1 MKDIKSSGGG
11 RTASGTKLHTLG
23 YHPEEGMTTSRSSP
37 SIHDDYNDNMMMT
50 MEDVAQ
56 DMDWVLTNY
65 DEKNSQP
72 QTMEEEMKRLQ
83 ALRSYL
89 ILDSERESQFER
101 LIAMG
106 KRIFSVPMTSI
117 TLIDLGR
124 QWIVS
129 SRGLGDM
136 RETPR
141 NEGFCTHAILS
152 KDDIFI
158 IKDASKDWRFA
169 NNPYVTGPPYLRFYA
184 GAPLESPEG
193 YRLGTFCIIDTKPW
207 PNGLDFNSKQTLRE
221 LAALTVDVLVTRRN
235 KRERELQ
242 RSTQMVACTAHDLL
256 TPLSGIE
263 LSLHLL
269 QEDQDFQRKLASQ
282 HHRHA
287 METVQVCSD
296 ILQEICSTVKAT
308 HAITKSSFEESLMT
322 AQLER
327 VNIKQLVDRLY
338 IVTEPIEKHVP
349 LQIVV
354 DDSVPKEVM
363 TDPSKILRGAIN
375 YLTIACQRTRNGKIV
390 LRLALRKSS
399 EYGKRSLLFVT
410 CEDTAPPIPLDM
422 YQHLFK
428 PPQTGVDLFKKE
440 TVMDNNITHNNFHPE
455 LCLFSVACEMNVIGG
470 EFGFRPRNDADEGC
484 KEYDE
489 ETGMVSGSVFW
500 FCLPCSE
507 LEEGTV
513 VEETETTTGGSSR
526 HTALAQDDATKSPRS
541 IPRILMT
548 HSQRKKRAL
557 VIDDSMV
564 IRKMLTKI
572 LSNLEFEVSQAENGM
587 DGLEKLK
594 STLFDL
600 AFCDFLMPIMDGLD
614 CVQQYRD
621 WEKSHRP
628 WIKQRIVG
636 ISAHATPEDIEIG
649 TNVGMDDYRNKP
661 MTVKVLSELI
671 NCESQA
677 EISKLLD
684 EIERREENLRITAG
698 SGCSSSALGEH
709 PTNDLDSEKLGACLL
724 VAPKSE
730 DEHTKSMQELIKS
743 SGWQS
748 IVARTEEEALTW
760 LKMRMW
766 DLVLVDESFA
776 SSIAVFR
783 SWELSNRKAFQ
794 KRVTLMTEAVDI
806 TAAEKI
812 SPPKGIDAVT
822 LKPMSLSSLD
832 NLLRRTQSAL
842 NGDDQIDCAGLLSL
856 KL

>member
-1 MKDIKSSGGG
+1 MKDIKLGEKSSGGG

-23 YHPEEGMTTSRSSP
+23 YPPEGMTTSRSSP
-37 SIHDDYNDNMMMT
+37 SIHNDYNDNMMMT
-50 MEDVAQ
+50 TEDVAQ

-65 DEKNSQP
+65 DEKNSVP

-89 ILDSERESQFER
+89 ILDSERERQFER

-106 KRIFSVPMTSI
+106 RRIFSVPMTSI

-136 RETPR
+136 REAPR
-141 NEGFCTHAILS
+141 NDGFCSHAILS

-207 PNGLDFNSKQTLRE
+207 PDGLDFKSKQTLRE

-235 KRERELQ
+235 KRERELE
-242 RSTQMVACTAHDLL
+242 RSTQTVACTAHDLL

-269 QEDQDFQRKLASQ
+269 REDQDFQRKLVSQ

-287 METVQVCSD
+287 METVEVCSD
-296 ILQEICSTVKAT
+296 ILQEICSTVKAQ

-322 AQLER
+322 AHLER
-327 VNIKQLVDRLY
+327 VNITHLVDRLY
-338 IVTEPIEKHVP
+338 TVMEPIEKHVP

-375 YLTIACQRTRNGKIV
+375 YLIIACQRTRNGKIV
-390 LRLALRKSS
+390 LRLALRKNS

-410 CEDTAPPIPLDM
+410 CEDTAPSIPLTM
-422 YQHLFK
+422 YEHLFK
-428 PPQTGVDLFKKE
+428 PPQTGVDLFKGE
-440 TVMDNNITHNNFHPE
+440 IEMDNDIKHNKFHPE

-489 ETGMVSGSVFW
+489 EIGKVSGSVFW

-507 LEEGTV
+507 LEEETV
-513 VEETETTTGGSSR
+513 VEETAGGSSSM
-526 HTALAQDDATKSPRS
+526 HTTLAQDDATKSSKS
-541 IPRILMT
+541 IPRTLST
-548 HSQRKKRAL
+548 HRKKRAL
-557 VIDDSMV
+557 VIDDSMI

-600 AFCDFLMPIMDGLD
+600 AFCDFLMPVMDGLD

-636 ISAHATPEDIEIG
+636 ISAHATPGDIEIG

-684 EIERREENLRITAG
+684 EIETREENLRNTAE
-698 SGCSSSALGEH
+698 CECFSSASGEH

-730 DEHTKSMQELIKS
+730 EEHIKSMQDVMKS

-748 IVARTEEEALTW
+748 SVARTEEEALAW

-766 DLVLVDESFA
+766 DLVLVDETFA

-783 SWELSNRKAFQ
+783 GWESRNRKTFQ

-806 TAAEKI
+806 NAAENI

-822 LKPMSLSSLD
+822 VKPMSLISLD
-832 NLLRRTQSAL
+832 NLLRRTQSEL
-842 NGDDQIDCAGLLSL
+842 NEDDQIDCAGLLSL